1 MSLYTRVHTPNSPLL
16 PLSPMPSSSTFLSR
30 YIASLG
36 SRRSF
41 TPNHL
46 NILPPPIRGGKSS
59 IKRKSCD
66 LHDDPKS
73 SESKFKRPLPVP
85 APVQSSAQ
93 KSMKKVRSS
102 ARKVEVRSS
111 HARIPLDSIRRS
123 LFVADSP
130 PIDQVQMSP
139 NVSRINYA
147 HLKTPQQ
154 KYSMYATPQRYT
166 QTHLSVDSAAT
177 AAAGIQYDHY
187 TPSFPS
193 PCMNASH
200 NATPGLLEETFTVMS
215 ILKEINM
222 QKYASLFAR
231 EEVDLFVFLMLTYED
246 MFELGI
252 EEGDRPILIFTEFFG
267 NPENNNFL

>member
-1 MSLYTRVHTPNSPLL
+1 MH
-16 PLSPMPSSSTFLSR
+16 
-30 YIASLG
+30 
-36 SRRSF
+36 
-41 TPNHL
+41 
-46 NILPPPIRGGKSS
+46 
-59 IKRKSCD
+59 
-66 LHDDPKS
+66 
-73 SESKFKRPLPVP
+73 
-85 APVQSSAQ
+85 
-93 KSMKKVRSS
+93 
-102 ARKVEVRSS
+102 RKVEVRSS

-139 NVSRINYA
+139 NVSRIDYA

-177 AAAGIQYDHY
+177 AAAAASYASASAAAAAGIQYDHY
-187 TPSFPS
+187 TPSFLS
-193 PCMNASH
+193 PCMNVSH

-222 QKYASLFAR
+222 QKYAGLFAR

-252 EEGDRPILIFTEFFG
+252 EEGDRPILMGAINCFTEFFG